1 MKQNDLPEIMVITG
15 MSGAGKSR
23 AIEVFEDMGYNCV
36 DNMPP
41 ALINKFVEVCCG
53 PGAHFNRLCI
63 VVDCRIGELFDSLTH
78 ELNALRTLGFRYRV
92 LFLDA
97 SDEVLKRRYK
107 ETRRPHPLE
116 KLAGG
121 DISTALQ
128 MEREMLRQVKS
139 EADVMI
145 DTSHSSAKMLKE
157 MILKKFST
165 VNHNMT
171 VTVMSFGFKYGP
183 QNDADLLFDVRCLP
197 NPYYIEEMRSRTGL
211 DQDVFNYVFQWDESK
226 EMLERMM
233 QLISFSLPLFNNEG
247 RSNLTIAFGCTGG
260 QHRSVSFARRVGE
273 QIEKLGYSVSV
284 FHRDIEK

>member
-1 MKQNDLPEIMVITG
+1 MKQNELPEIMVITG

-41 ALINKFVEVCCG
+41 ALITKFVEVCCG

-63 VVDCRIGELFDSLTH
+63 VVDCRIGELFDSLSN
-78 ELNALRTLGFRYRV
+78 ELNALRILGFRYRV

-107 ETRRPHPLE
+107 ETRRRHPLE

-121 DISTALQ
+121 DISKALQ

-145 DTSHSSAKMLKE
+145 DTSLSSAKMLKE

-171 VTVMSFGFKYGP
+171 VTVLSFGFKYGP
-183 QNDADLLFDVRCLP
+183 QTDADLLFDVRCLP
-197 NPYYIEEMRSRTGL
+197 NPYYVEELRTLTGL
-211 DQDVFNYVFQWDESK
+211 DQDVFDYVFRWEEST

-260 QHRSVSFARRVGE
+260 QHRSVSFARRVGAL
-273 QIEKLGYSVSV
+273 IEKLGYSVSV